1 MNELSLLIMAAK
13 IGKNVKFRPD
23 QIQALADM
31 VEAEKTV
38 NPDID
43 FSKLVR
49 RGVDKLL
56 SEQKVQESAPKYK
69 AKKKSSKCSP
79 KSTSAF
85 LVTCFSLWP
94 CWHLLSLHSS

>member
-1 MNELSLLIMAAK
+1 MNDLSLLIMAAK

-31 VEAEKTV
+31 VEAEKAV

-56 SEQKVQESAPKYK
+56 SEQKVQESEAKYK
-69 AKKKSSKCSP
+69 TKKKKCSP
-79 KSTSAF
+79 KSMSGF
-85 LVTCFSLWP
+85 LAMCFSLWP